1 MRQTILNDIIAAM
14 KAKDKDL
21 LAVLRAIKGA
31 MQLEEINVKHELDD
45 IEMTTI
51 ISKQIK
57 SRRDSITEFAKGN
70 RNDLIEATE
79 KEIALLEKYM
89 PAQMDEAEINK
100 NLDELFAKLN
110 PTGPSDMGK
119 LMGASTS
126 IFKGK
131 ADMGLVSKLIKERL
145 AK

>member
-79 KEIALLEKYM
+79 KEIALLVGW
-89 PAQMDEAEINK
+89 Q
-100 NLDELFAKLN
+100 
-110 PTGPSDMGK
+110 
-119 LMGASTS
+119 
-126 IFKGK
+126 
-131 ADMGLVSKLIKERL
+131 LVLWLQKPM
-145 AK
+145 

>member
-119 LMGASTS
+119 LMGASTP

>member
-21 LAVLRAIKGA
+21 LAVFRAIKGA

-57 SRRDSITEFAKGN
+57 SRRDSIRSE
-70 RNDLIEATE
+70 
-79 KEIALLEKYM
+79 
-89 PAQMDEAEINK
+89 
-100 NLDELFAKLN
+100 
-110 PTGPSDMGK
+110 
-119 LMGASTS
+119 
-126 IFKGK
+126 
-131 ADMGLVSKLIKERL
+131 ERR
-145 AK
+145 

>member
-100 NLDELFAKLN
+100 NLDELFAKIN

-119 LMGASTS
+119 LMGASTP